1 MKRSSFALVRVLAL
15 IGLAISAY
23 LLIQK
28 LNGTI
33 TSIKGCG
40 GEGGC
45 ANVLGSKW
53 SQLLGLPV
61 SAFSTL
67 FYLGIIGLTFK
78 PQREILVTIALLL
91 IGAALWFSG
100 LQMFVIKSFCP
111 WCLATHLIGLF
122 TAIAIWRALPGA
134 KVLPSTLVLASLGL
148 AILFLGQIFGP
159 EPKGYLISEEKIS
172 GDESIE
178 APADKRIVDMGVGKK
193 IILGDSP
200 YLGSAHAPH
209 IFVKY
214 FDYTCASCRDLE
226 SDLEKLQAKHPG
238 GIAIILQPCPLNR
251 ACNSHLPPRVHD
263 HDYACELAR
272 LSLAS
277 WIAKPEAFKEVHELL
292 FSRPI
297 LTPAVAQEKVAAI
310 IGSAELENALKDP
323 RIERILLSNANDYR
337 QLVSKNIKMPK
348 LLIGKGRMLQGL
360 MKDSE
365 TFISAMEK
373 ALPLE

>member
-67 FYLGIIGLTFK
+67 LYLGIIGLTFK

-122 TAIAIWRALPGA
+122 TAIAI
-134 KVLPSTLVLASLGL
+134 
-148 AILFLGQIFGP
+148 
-159 EPKGYLISEEKIS
+159 
-172 GDESIE
+172 
-178 APADKRIVDMGVGKK
+178 
-193 IILGDSP
+193 
-200 YLGSAHAPH
+200 
-209 IFVKY
+209 
-214 FDYTCASCRDLE
+214 
-226 SDLEKLQAKHPG
+226 
-238 GIAIILQPCPLNR
+238 
-251 ACNSHLPPRVHD
+251 
-263 HDYACELAR
+263 
-272 LSLAS
+272 
-277 WIAKPEAFKEVHELL
+277 
-292 FSRPI
+292 
-297 LTPAVAQEKVAAI
+297 
-310 IGSAELENALKDP
+310 
-323 RIERILLSNANDYR
+323 
-337 QLVSKNIKMPK
+337 
-348 LLIGKGRMLQGL
+348 
-360 MKDSE
+360 
-365 TFISAMEK
+365 
-373 ALPLE
+373 